1 MRITFFV
8 HGCFRIGNF
17 HRSRHGNKFVN
28 QVLITCRIVSFA
40 CNERNSERVQPG
52 SWTNTKSKK
61 ELLWEC
67 KETKESPF
75 CYIGGQLSSQERGVR
90 TQISEI
96 ERSESYS
103 DPAQSLLNKP
113 RLCHKWDV
121 IARPS
126 RCDGQAADAVSAC
139 TGKKWRMLPDC
150 S

>member
-1 MRITFFV
+1 M
-8 HGCFRIGNF
+8 
-17 HRSRHGNKFVN
+17 N

-40 CNERNSERVQPG
+40 CSERNSERFQPG

-121 IARPS
+121 I
-126 RCDGQAADAVSAC
+126 DYHAVMDKQLTPYQHAL
-139 TGKKWRMLPDC
+139 R
-150 S
+150 